1 MAFRLRRPP
10 LLGVKH
16 DAYSYQLEAVR
27 AVKELPYA
35 AIFHEQGLGKTKI
48 AIDLILFWLQYDIV
62 DTVFVVTKKTLVPNW
77 TDEIRMHSFLTPR
90 VLSGDRRRNSIA
102 LNAPV
107 LLYVLNYEVVLAN
120 RTLIDAFLGT
130 CRVAAILD
138 ESQKIKNPESRL
150 TGCFQD
156 LSQRFRRRIIMT
168 GTPAANRP
176 YDLWSQIRFLDG
188 GSSLGGSY
196 REFKRQLDLP
206 GPGRSAEEYA
216 LRLDQVFRKIAAF
229 SVRKTKRT
237 AGIKLPGKTVVSRSA
252 TLAPRQAEI
261 YASYRDQLACE
272 VSDGPEWRMDDADA
286 ILKRLLRLVQCAS
299 NPGLVDSGYA
309 EIPGKYPQLQSLLED
324 IDLQSAKVV
333 VWTQFVENAEWLRRK
348 LAAHGAA
355 VVHGGLSM
363 AERTRALDRFKA
375 TQECTVLVATPG
387 AAKEG
392 LTLTVANHTVFYD
405 RSFSLDDYIQAQ
417 DRIHRISQSRHC
429 YVHNLIAEDT
439 IDEWVD
445 ALLYAKYHAAQLAQ
459 GDIGRDEFVRS
470 FATDLS
476 ETLAEVLGMDRQ
488 EPWRDDLP
496 HCQGDASK

>member
-16 DAYSYQLEAVR
+16 DAYSHQLEAVR
-27 AVKELPYA
+27 AVKGLPYA

-48 AIDLILFWLQYDIV
+48 AIDLILFWLQHDIV

-77 TDEIRMHSFLTPR
+77 TDEIRMHSFLTPH

-120 RTLIDAFLGT
+120 RMLIAGFLGT

-138 ESQKIKNPESRL
+138 ESQKIKNPASRL
-150 TGCFQD
+150 TGCFHD
-156 LSQRFRRRIIMT
+156 LSHRFRRRIIMT

-176 YDLWSQIRFLDG
+176 YDVWSQIQFLDG
-188 GSSLGGSY
+188 GSSLGCSY
-196 REFKRQLDLP
+196 REFKRALDLP
-206 GPGRSAEEYA
+206 GRGASADQYA
-216 LRLDQVFRKIAAF
+216 LRLEQVFRKIAAF

-237 AGIKLPGKTVVSRSA
+237 AGIELPGKTVVSHRAGLA
-252 TLAPRQAEI
+252 TRQAEI

-272 VSDGPEWRMDDADA
+272 VLDGSKWRMDDADGV
-286 ILKRLLRLVQCAS
+286 LKRLLRLVQCAS

-309 EIPGKYPQLQSLLED
+309 EIPGKYPRLQSLLED
-324 IDLQSAKVV
+324 IDLQSSKVV
-333 VWTQFVENAEWLRRK
+333 VWTQFVENAKWLRGK
-348 LAAHGAA
+348 LSAHGAE
-355 VVHGGLSM
+355 VVHGGRSM
-363 AERTRALDRFKA
+363 AERTRALDRFKTA
-375 TQECTVLVATPG
+375 MECRVLVATPG

-459 GDIGRDEFVRS
+459 GDIGRAEFARS

-476 ETLAEVLGMDRQ
+476 ERLAQILGMDRQ
-488 EPWRDDLP
+488 ETSRGDRP
-496 HCQGDASK
+496 HWQGGISK

>member
-10 LLGVKH
+10 RLGVKH
-16 DAYSYQLEAVR
+16 DAYSHQLEAVR
-27 AVKELPYA
+27 AVKGLPYA

-48 AIDLILFWLQYDIV
+48 AIDLILSWLQRDIV

-77 TDEIRMHSFLTPR
+77 TDEIRMHSFLTPH

-120 RTLIDAFLGT
+120 RTLIGGFLST

-138 ESQKIKNPESRL
+138 ESQKIKSPVSRL

-156 LSQRFRRRIIMT
+156 LSEGFERRIIMT

-188 GSSLGGSY
+188 GSSLGCSY
-196 REFKRQLDLP
+196 RDFKRELDLP
-206 GPGRSAEEYA
+206 GRGGSPKQYA
-216 LRLDQVFRKIAAF
+216 LRLEQVFRKIAEF

-237 AGIKLPGKTVVSRSA
+237 AGIELPGKTVVSHRA
-252 TLAPRQAEI
+252 GLANRQAEI
-261 YASYRDQLACE
+261 YASYRDRLACE
-272 VSDGPEWRMDDADA
+272 VADGSKWRVDDADGV
-286 ILKRLLRLVQCAS
+286 LKRLLRLVQCAS
-299 NPGLVDSGYA
+299 NPGLVDTGYA
-309 EIPGKYPQLQSLLED
+309 EVPGKYPRLQAVLED
-324 IDLQSAKVV
+324 IDLESSKVV
-333 VWTQFVENAEWLRRK
+333 VWTQFVENADWLRRQ
-348 LAAHGAA
+348 LSAHGAEL
-355 VVHGGLSM
+355 VHGALSM
-363 AERTRALDRFKA
+363 AERTRALDRFK
-375 TQECTVLVATPG
+375 TVTECRVLVATPG

-405 RSFSLDDYIQAQ
+405 RGFSLDDYIQAQ

-429 YVHNLIAEDT
+429 YVHNLIAEET

-459 GDIGRDEFVRS
+459 GDIGRAEFVRS

-476 ETLAEVLGMDRQ
+476 ERLAQMLGASHQELYRGDRV
-488 EPWRDDLP
+488 PR
-496 HCQGDASK
+496 QGGSST

>member
-10 LLGVKH
+10 RLGVKH
-16 DAYSYQLEAVR
+16 DAYSHQLEAVR

-48 AIDLILFWLQYDIV
+48 AIDLILFWLQHDIV

-107 LLYVLNYEVVLAN
+107 LLYVLNYEVVLSN
-120 RTLIDAFLGT
+120 RALVEAFLGT

-138 ESQKIKNPESRL
+138 ESQKIKNPASRL
-150 TGCFQD
+150 TDCFQA
-156 LSQRFRRRIIMT
+156 LSQQFRRRIIMT

-188 GSSLGGSY
+188 GSSLGRSY
-196 REFKRQLDLP
+196 GDFKREMDLP
-206 GPGRSAEEYA
+206 GPGASVEQYA
-216 LRLDQVFRKIAAF
+216 LRLERVFRKIAAF
-229 SVRKTKRT
+229 SIRKTKQT
-237 AGIKLPGKTVVSRSA
+237 AGIELPGKTVVSHSA
-252 TLAPRQAEI
+252 DLAPKQAEI
-261 YASYRDQLACE
+261 YASYRDRLAWE
-272 VSDGPEWRMDDADA
+272 VSDGSEWRRDDADG

-299 NPGLVDSGYA
+299 NPGLVDSRYG
-309 EIPGKYPQLQSLLED
+309 EVPGKYPRLRSLLND
-324 IDLQSAKVV
+324 IDLRSSKVV
-333 VWTQFVENAEWLRRK
+333 IWTQFVENAEWLRRN
-348 LAAHGAA
+348 LAAYDAA
-355 VVHGGLSM
+355 LVHGGLSM
-363 AERTRALDRFKA
+363 AERIRALDTFKTA
-375 TQECTVLVATPG
+375 DDCRVLVATPG

-405 RSFSLDDYIQAQ
+405 RGFSLDDYIQAQ

-459 GDIGRDEFVRS
+459 GDIDRGEFVRS

-476 ETLAEVLGMDRQ
+476 ETLAQILGTERQ
-488 EPWRDDLP
+488 QTCRDDLP
-496 HCQGDASK
+496 HWQGDGSR

>member
-16 DAYSYQLEAVR
+16 DAYSHQLEALR
-27 AVKELPYA
+27 AVKGLPYA

-48 AIDLILFWLQYDIV
+48 AIDLILFWLQQDIV

-77 TDEIRMHSFLTPR
+77 TDEIRMHSFLTPH
-90 VLSGDRRRNSIA
+90 VLSADRRQNSIA

-120 RTLIDAFLGT
+120 RTLIAGFLDT

-138 ESQKIKNPESRL
+138 ESQKIKNPASRL
-150 TGCFQD
+150 TECFQD
-156 LSQRFRRRIIMT
+156 LSQRFGRRIIMT

-188 GSSLGGSY
+188 GSSLGCSY
-196 REFKRQLDLP
+196 REFKRDLDLP
-206 GPGRSAEEYA
+206 GRVGSAEQYA
-216 LRLDQVFRKIAAF
+216 LRLEQVFRKIAAF
-229 SVRKTKRT
+229 AVRKTKRT
-237 AGIKLPGKTVVSRSA
+237 AGIELPGKTVVSHRAGLA
-252 TLAPRQAEI
+252 TRQAEI
-261 YASYRDQLACE
+261 YASYRDRLACE
-272 VSDGPEWRMDDADA
+272 VADGSKWRIDDADGV
-286 ILKRLLRLVQCAS
+286 LKRLLRLVQCAS
-299 NPGLVDSGYA
+299 NPRLVDGGYA
-309 EIPGKYPQLQSLLED
+309 EVPGKYPRLQALLDE
-324 IDLQSAKVV
+324 IDLESSKVV
-333 VWTQFVENAEWLRRK
+333 VWTQFVENAEWLRRE
-348 LAAHGAA
+348 LAIDGAE
-355 VVHGGLSM
+355 VVHGGLPM
-363 AERTRALDRFKA
+363 AERTRALARFKTA
-375 TQECTVLVATPG
+375 TECRVLVATPG

-445 ALLYAKYHAAQLAQ
+445 ELLYAKYHAAQLAQ
-459 GDIGRDEFVRS
+459 GDIGRAEFVRS

-476 ETLAEVLGMDRQ
+476 DTLAQMLGMGHQRTSRGDRAPRQ
-488 EPWRDDLP
+488 E
-496 HCQGDASK
+496 GISK

>member
-1 MAFRLRRPP
+1 MAFSLRRPP
-10 LLGVKH
+10 LLGTKH

-27 AVKELPYA
+27 AVKRLPYA

-48 AIDLILFWLQYDIV
+48 AIDLILFWLQHDIV

-77 TDEIRMHSFLTPR
+77 TDEIRMHSFLTPH

-150 TGCFQD
+150 AGCFQG
-156 LSQRFRRRIIMT
+156 LSDRFRRRVIMT

-176 YDLWSQIRFLDG
+176 YDLWSQVRFLDG
-188 GSSLGGSY
+188 GSSLGRSY
-196 REFKRQLDLP
+196 KAFKRELDLP
-206 GPGRSAEEYA
+206 GSDGSVEQYA
-216 LRLDQVFRKIAAF
+216 RRLEQVFQRIAAF
-229 SVRKTKRT
+229 SVRETKQT
-237 AGIKLPGKTVVSRSA
+237 AGIELPGKTVLRHNAGLARS
-252 TLAPRQAEI
+252 QAKI
-261 YASYRDQLACE
+261 YAAYRDQLACE
-272 VSDGPEWRMDDADA
+272 VADGSKWRMDDADG

-299 NPGLVDSGYA
+299 NPGLVDSRYA
-309 EIPGKYPQLQSLLED
+309 ETPGKFPCLLSLLEE
-324 IDLQSAKVV
+324 IDLQSSKAV
-333 VWTQFVENAEWLRRK
+333 VWTQFVENAEWLCRN
-348 LAAHGAA
+348 LAAHGAV

-363 AERTRALDRFKA
+363 AERIRALDTFKA
-375 TQECTVLVATPG
+375 ANECRLLVATPG

-392 LTLTVANHTVFYD
+392 LTLTVANHTVFFD

-417 DRIHRISQSRHC
+417 DRIHRISQARHC

-445 ALLYAKYHAAQLAQ
+445 ALLYAKYQAAQLAQ
-459 GDIGRDEFVRS
+459 GDIERGEFVRS

-476 ETLAEVLGMDRQ
+476 ERLAQILGMNRHETQ
-488 EPWRDDLP
+488 RGSRP
-496 HCQGDASK
+496 HTQGDVSK